1 MSSDDWFL
9 SIDFGTSNT
18 AAAHSAALS
27 GAIESLSL
35 SHAGNL
41 MPSGVFV
48 DAPDRIAVGEHA
60 ANEAQRNP
68 AAYIPAPKRLVG
80 QPSVAVNGF
89 IVPTSAPIAAV
100 LRTVFSRAVAL
111 HAGQMPAHLV
121 LTHPEAWSPSQIR
134 TLTDAAA
141 VAGMRP
147 DAITTVSEP
156 RAAAAHYAR
165 SNRLADGA
173 KIAVFDFG
181 GGTLDVA
188 VLSKNAGG
196 TFTVLAA
203 RGDNGLGGKNFDA
216 LIRQWVDEQLE
227 ARNPDLLEYL
237 RRDAPVGIRHQL
249 DDSIRR
255 AKELLS
261 ETPSATITAAGGGF
275 HETFQLTRDEF
286 DELISTP
293 IGVAV
298 SLTRS
303 AFADAGITR
312 RDQLSALYLTG
323 GTSRIPLVHRA
334 LQDIGPVA
342 TLDDP
347 KTVVAQGALSSW
359 LSSSPH
365 RPNIPGADR
374 VMGDRFPT
382 APTDQLGG
390 RTAAPTGPTARAPRG
405 WTDAGPDETSP
416 TRSGGRRR
424 GLLIA
429 GAAVVVVAVGAVAAV
444 TLSGGG
450 GGDDSPAAQ
459 PSVSAV
465 SSSGAAVSLATT
477 QEQVLAALP
486 ATLGDD
492 LTKCQNSL
500 FTENQGV
507 IVRCFFKPGAR
518 TIAGLGV
525 SNPESNPS
533 NDPYVTVSVDEGAA
547 RKAVVRNRQ
556 GNTEGTATLVENAA
570 TTASASIEKSL
581 GGGSY
586 MASYADNTKFLM
598 VVAWNLAGVEQGKT
612 FLSRAGLIS

>member
-134 TLTDAAA
+134 TLTDAAT

-188 VLSKNAGG
+188 VLSKNTGG

-286 DELISTP
+286 DELISAP
-293 IGVAV
+293 IGVAL

-359 LSSSPH
+359 LASSPQ
-365 RPNIPGADR
+365 RPHIPGADS

-382 APTDQLGG
+382 SPTDQLGG
-390 RTAAPTGPTARAPRG
+390 RPTAPTGPTVRAPQG
-405 WTDAGPDETSP
+405 WSDAGADSSAP
-416 TRSGGRRR
+416 TTPGRRR
-424 GLLIA
+424 RGPLIA
-429 GAAVVVVAVGAVAAV
+429 AAAAVVVVVAAGAIAAV

-450 GGDDSPAAQ
+450 DDSPEAQ
-459 PSVSAV
+459 PSASAPA
-465 SSSGAAVSLATT
+465 SSGAAVSLATT
-477 QEQVLAALP
+477 QEQVLAAMP
-486 ATLGDD
+486 ATLADQ
-492 LTKCQNSL
+492 LTRCQNSS

-507 IVRCFFKPGAR
+507 VVRCYFKPGASVV
-518 TIAGLGV
+518 AGLAATDA
-525 SNPESNPS
+525 SD
-533 NDPYVTVSVDEGAA
+533 DPYVTLSVDELAA
-547 RKAVVRNRQ
+547 RKVVVANRQ
-556 GNTEGTATLVENAA
+556 GNFDGTATLVENAA
-570 TTASASIEKSL
+570 KTASASIEELS
-581 GGGSY
+581 GSKDY
-586 MASYADNTKFLM
+586 TVTYADNTKFLM
-598 VVAWNLAGVEQGKT
+598 VKAWNLAGVDQGKT
-612 FLSRAGLIS
+612 FLSRSGLIS

>member
-18 AAAHSAALS
+18 AAAHSGALS
-27 GAIESLSL
+27 GAIESMSL

-89 IVPTSAPIAAV
+89 MVPTSAPIAAV
-100 LRTVFSRAVAL
+100 LRTVFSRSVAL

-134 TLTDAAA
+134 TLTVAAT

-165 SNRLADGA
+165 GNRLADGA

-227 ARNPDLLEYL
+227 ARNPDLLGYL

-275 HETFQLTRDEF
+275 HETLQLTRDEF
-286 DELISTP
+286 DELISAP
-293 IGVAV
+293 IGVAL

-303 AFADAGITR
+303 TFADAGITR
-312 RDQLSALYLTG
+312 RDQLGALYLTG

-334 LQDIGPVA
+334 LQELGPVA

-359 LSSSPH
+359 MSSSPH
-365 RPNIPGADR
+365 RPHIPGADS

-382 APTDQLGG
+382 SPTDRLGG
-390 RTAAPTGPTARAPRG
+390 RPAAPTVPTTPAPQGWSDADTPKANPTADRR
-405 WTDAGPDETSP
+405 
-416 TRSGGRRR
+416 RRR
-424 GLLIA
+424 GPLIA
-429 GAAVVVVAVGAVAAV
+429 AAAAVAVVVAAGAVAAV

-450 GGDDSPAAQ
+450 GDDSPQAQ
-459 PSVSAV
+459 SSA
-465 SSSGAAVSLATT
+465 SATTSGPAVSLATT
-477 QEQVLAALP
+477 QEQVLAAVP
-486 ATLGDD
+486 ATLADS
-492 LTKCQNSL
+492 LTKCQNLS

-507 IVRCFFKPGAR
+507 EVRCDFKPGAS
-518 TIAGLGV
+518 TITGLAATDSAV
-525 SNPESNPS
+525 
-533 NDPYVTVSVDEGAA
+533 DPYVTVSVDELAA
-547 RKAVVRNRQ
+547 RKAVVANRQ
-556 GNTEGTATLVENAA
+556 GNFDGTATLVENAA
-570 TTASASIEKSL
+570 KTASASIEQSSSSKN
-581 GGGSY
+581 Y
-586 MASYADNTKFLM
+586 TVSYADNTRFLM
-598 VVAWNLAGVEQGKT
+598 VKAWNLAGVEQGKT
-612 FLSRAGLIS
+612 FLSRTGLIS